1 MGETMA
7 TGVTATVT
15 NEQAFAEAF
24 RASLLEVL
32 EEIFEDVHGYMLDKG
47 TSFFETLA
55 TVSAEE
61 ASMPVSS
68 QSASIAA
75 QVNHTRF
82 YIDGLLDVVRTGE
95 YVKLDWDSSWQV
107 GPVDDAGWQNLIDRL
122 LTAYSQLQEL
132 ARGFDRWDAQTIGG
146 GFALVG
152 HCAYHLGE
160 VRQGLGVIRGTGQ

>member
-1 MGETMA
+1 MRQRARRSSEA
-7 TGVTATVT
+7 THVSRAAGSTTRT
-15 NEQAFAEAF
+15 SPC
-24 RASLLEVL
+24 RAS
-32 EEIFEDVHGYMLDKG
+32 
-47 TSFFETLA
+47 
-55 TVSAEE
+55 VSPIAEN
-61 ASMPVSS
+61 

-122 LTAYSQLQEL
+122 RTAYSQLQEL

-146 GFALVG
+146 AFALVG